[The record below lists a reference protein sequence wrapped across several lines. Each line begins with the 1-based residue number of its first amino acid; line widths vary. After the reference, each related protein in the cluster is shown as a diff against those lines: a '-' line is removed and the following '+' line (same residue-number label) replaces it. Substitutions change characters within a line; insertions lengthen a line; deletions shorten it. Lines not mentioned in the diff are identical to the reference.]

1 MSETPIDIDR
11 ARADTPGCELVVHL
25 NNAGASLPPSIVV
38 DTVVGFLRQEAEIG
52 GYELARRSSDAIGDV
67 YGSVARLVGAA
78 PEEIAMFEN
87 ATRAWDVALASIPF
101 GPGDRVLMS
110 RAEYASN
117 VMALLQLAR
126 RHDVSVEVVPDDE
139 HGQLDVEALEDLL
152 DEHVRLV
159 AVTHVPTSGGLVN
172 PAAAVGKALRG
183 SDALYLLDAC
193 QSIGQMPVDV
203 GEIGC
208 HFLSATGRKFLR
220 APRGT
225 GFLYVRR
232 DVLEHTEP
240 VFVDLRSAT
249 WVATD
254 RYELASDARR
264 FETWERNVAAM
275 LGLGAASDYARSWGL
290 EAIEH
295 RVSALAQDLRDRL
308 DSIDGV
314 TTRDL
319 GERRC
324 GIVTFTVDG
333 VDPEALADSLRADGI
348 NVWFSH
354 LTSARIDFEARGLD
368 SVVRASVHY
377 YNTDAEL
384 DRLADAV
391 ATRFRGDV

>member
-1 MSETPIDIDR
+1 MPIDVDR

-117 VMALLQLAR
+117 VMSFLQLAR

-152 DEHVRLV
+152 DERVRLV

-172 PAAAVGKALRG
+172 PAAAVGEALRG

-333 VDPEALADSLRADGI
+333 VDPEALADSLRAEGI
-348 NVWFSH
+348 NVWVSQ

>member
-1 MSETPIDIDR
+1 MPIDVDR

-67 YGSVARLVGAA
+67 YESVARLVGAA
-78 PEEIAMFEN
+78 PEEIAMFDN

-101 GPGDRVLMS
+101 GRGDRVLMS

-117 VMALLQLAR
+117 VMSFLQLAR

-152 DEHVRLV
+152 DERVRLV

-172 PAAAVGKALRG
+172 PAAAVGEALRG

-333 VDPEALADSLRADGI
+333 VDPEALADSLRAEGI
-348 NVWFSH
+348 NVWVSQ